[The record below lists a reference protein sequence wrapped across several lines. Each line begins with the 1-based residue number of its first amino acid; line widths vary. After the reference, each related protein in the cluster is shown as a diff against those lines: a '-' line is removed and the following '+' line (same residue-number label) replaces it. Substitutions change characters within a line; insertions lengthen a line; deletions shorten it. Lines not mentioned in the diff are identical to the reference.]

1 MKDNVIYVDFSKM
14 HNSKNRNK
22 SFYRR
27 IINRVKAI
35 FHLNKRVSTPK
46 NVIIYRKNIS

>member
-1 MKDNVIYVDFSKM
+1 MKDNIIYVDFSKK
-14 HNSKNRNK
+14 HNGKRGNE

-27 IINRVKAI
+27 IINRIKMI
-35 FHLNKRVSTPK
+35 FHLNRGVSTPK